1 MTKPRILNGRYHV
14 GELIGRGGMADV
26 HHGRDLRL
34 GREVAIKLL
43 RSDLA
48 RDPMFQAR
56 FRREAQA
63 VAGLNHPSI
72 VAVYDT
78 GEEEVEGAAD
88 HDVRAPFIVME
99 YVEGRTLRDLL
110 RAGEITV
117 ESAGR
122 YTLGV
127 LKALEYSHR
136 KGIVHRDIKPA
147 NVMVTGE
154 DAVKVM
160 DFGIARAMA
169 DSGATMTQTQ
179 AVVGTAQYLSP
190 EQARGETVDARS
202 DLYSAGCLLYEL
214 LAGRPPFI
222 GDSPVSVAYQH
233 VGEDAAPP
241 SDFNPDVGPAL
252 DRVIAT
258 ALRKDREDRY
268 QDAAAFGRALAAGLA
283 GAEIPGDLGDAT
295 AALAVSAPDTRAMG
309 AVAVTDAPAD
319 ALTGPATDA
328 GHTTRRFGAAALAAG
343 AAASET
349 PNDAGP
355 EPPRGSLPLGLAS
368 LEERDD
374 ERAQLEAFRHDERR
388 RKGAW
393 MTVFAIVA
401 VVVLATGA
409 WFLWTWTQQERAR
422 TATVAVPSVA
432 NLTLT
437 EAQNALLS
445 ANLIPITE
453 EVFHDSIGS
462 GLAVGTDPAAT
473 EAARVQSEVT
483 LLISKGPEQMTLPS
497 ELAGQT
503 EASVRS
509 ELEQLG
515 LVVGDVG
522 TANSSTVPGDRL
534 IDTNPRLGEQVKSG
548 STVDLV
554 LSTGNVT
561 VPNLI
566 DDDLTVEQAREV
578 LGDEAVQLRL
588 DVREVVNTVLEPG
601 TITRQEP
608 EAGTDLPQGGVVT
621 VTVAK
626 APPAAPSEDAD
637 SESPAP
643 PSSDEPTP
651 SETAPSEPA
660 ASEPAAG
667 EPDADE
673 PGSGDSAASEPA
685 SKDAGESRDRSNR
698 SGSSADSAGK
708 AGAAPGRNRP

>member
-78 GEEEVEGAAD
+78 GEEDIEGAAD

-295 AALAVSAPDTRAMG
+295 AALAVSAPDTRALG
-309 AVAVTDAPAD
+309 SVAVADAPAD

-328 GHTTRRFGAAALAAG
+328 EHTTRRFGAAALAAG
-343 AAASET
+343 VAPAKAPT
-349 PNDAGP
+349 DAGP
-355 EPPRGSLPLGLAS
+355 PEPPHGSLPLGLAS

-393 MTVFAIVA
+393 MTVFAILA

-409 WFLWTWTQQERAR
+409 WFLWTWAQQERER

-453 EVFHDSIGS
+453 EVFHDTIGS
-462 GLAVGTDPAAT
+462 GLAVGTDPAT
-473 EAARVQSEVT
+473 SEAARVQSEVT

-522 TANSSTVPGDRL
+522 AANSSTVPGDRL

-566 DDDLTVEQAREV
+566 DDNLTVEEARQV

-626 APPAAPSEDAD
+626 APPAEPSEDAD
-637 SESPAP
+637 SGSPAP
-643 PSSDEPTP
+643 PSSGEPAP
-651 SETAPSEPA
+651 SESAPSEPA
-660 ASEPAAG
+660 S
-667 EPDADE
+667 DE
-673 PGSGDSAASEPA
+673 SGSGDSAPSDPASE
-685 SKDAGESRDRSNR
+685 DAGESADSGESKGRSDR
-698 SGSSADSAGK
+698 SGSSADSPGK